1 MTSTLLGGALFSC
14 RNGTGFWRVERCA
27 FALLRFV
34 DSLLRNALSCCTC
47 SRPYLF
53 DVCCLFGG
61 CSFCGVGSSCWRT
74 GSLSWKRSV
83 VWCMLWRMILRS
95 CLKHHYFWGDKP
107 CAPPKLKDAKAI
119 AVEPEELRLTT
130 SNCSRLVAHFFAN
143 LARSAFFAPETMS
156 SRERVI
162 ILVFRK
168 DLLWRDDW
176 KIDIFACT
184 VAA

>member
-1 MTSTLLGGALFSC
+1 MEDWELELEE
-14 RNGTGFWRVERCA
+14 ERCLVYALEHDLA
-27 FALLRFV
+27 FLF
-34 DSLLRNALSCCTC
+34 NA
-47 SRPYLF
+47 
-53 DVCCLFGG
+53 
-61 CSFCGVGSSCWRT
+61 
-74 GSLSWKRSV
+74 
-83 VWCMLWRMILRS
+83 II
-95 CLKHHYFWGDKP
+95 FWGDKP

-143 LARSAFFAPETMS
+143 LARSAFFAPDTMS

-176 KIDIFACT
+176 MIDIFACT